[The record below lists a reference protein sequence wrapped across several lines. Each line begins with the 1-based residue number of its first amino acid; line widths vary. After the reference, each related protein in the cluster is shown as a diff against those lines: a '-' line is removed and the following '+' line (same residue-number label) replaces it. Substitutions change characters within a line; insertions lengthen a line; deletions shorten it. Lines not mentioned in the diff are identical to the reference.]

1 MRLQEF
7 RNRTLLCGLVGL
19 ALLASP
25 TFGQTQRRGQR
36 GNIPGGFAEGRLMKK
51 HAKEIGL
58 SEETLK
64 KIDAAIEAGTAEE
77 TKLREESAAAIEELN
92 TLLAENRPSEK
103 KLLAT
108 AGKVGEIASKS
119 RVLKVKSVVEM
130 RALLTDEELAKFMEI
145 REKVAARR

>member
-1 MRLQEF
+1 MY
-7 RNRTLLCGLVGL
+7 
-19 ALLASP
+19 
-25 TFGQTQRRGQR
+25 
-36 GNIPGGFAEGRLMKK
+36 
-51 HAKEIGL
+51 
-58 SEETLK
+58 
-64 KIDAAIEAGTAEE
+64 AIRSYYEA
-77 TKLREESAAAIEELN
+77 KLREESAAAIEELN

-145 REKVAARR
+145 RERNNFV